1 MTQKQIVTIIAV
13 NALISAVISVVTV
26 AVAWLLI
33 QPRPIAGPATPVAA
47 STATTPTAGGATPT
61 VEVVIH
67 TVQSG
72 DTISGLAY
80 QYDVSEED
88 IIAANQLENPNFL
101 QVGMQLLIPVGGLP
115 EATPTFTP
123 APTATDTP
131 IPFEPPSADMTA
143 TAAAMSGA
151 TATALPT
158 PPPASGER
166 QIAIKEV
173 IAAGDIAEERV
184 VILNNGGQVADMAG
198 WMLSDS
204 EGNTYTFPNFRL
216 WPAGS
221 VTVYSRV
228 GQDGSPPGNF
238 YWGKLEAVWS
248 LGEMVTLKDAEGMV
262 VSTLVVGP

>member
-1 MTQKQIVTIIAV
+1 MTRKQIVIIIVV
-13 NALISAVISVVTV
+13 NALISTVISGVTV

-33 QPRPIAGPATPVAA
+33 QPQPIAAPATPVVAA
-47 STATTPTAGGATPT
+47 PSATQPAVGATPT

-88 IIAANQLENPNFL
+88 IIAANQLANPNFL

-143 TAAAMSGA
+143 TAMATRGG

-158 PPPASGER
+158 PLPGSGER
-166 QIAIKEV
+166 QIAITEV
-173 IAAGDIAEERV
+173 IAPGDIAEERV

-198 WMLSDS
+198 WMLSSS

-228 GQDGSPPGNF
+228 GQDGSPPGNL

-248 LGEMVTLKDAEGMV
+248 LGEMVTLKDAEGVV
-262 VSTLVVGP
+262 VSTLVVSP